1 MPVLNSGRRART
13 IQVLLAL
20 ALLVVPMLA
29 VNVPGVGAQS
39 RAPEDTIRFKVKN
52 NTGQVLSP
60 PAIIAAPSGWAPFM
74 PGQPAS
80 AELEALAENGDNSL
94 IVEWAANNGAD
105 VAFGST
111 DAWNP
116 GQTLVYEIDAPV
128 LDVTFWVMA
137 MAVWTNDG
145 FFVAHAQRAPG
156 KLSDFVVQAQLMD
169 AGTEVNS
176 EAASDVPGLGGM
188 AGEDEHGVVHPHAGL
203 QGVGDVDAEIYSLDG
218 GAWVTLRRA
227 STRENPG
234 QTPQLATY
242 RITIANH
249 TSGQGFS
256 PPVIAVNPEPVH
268 PFMLGAAASAGVQNV
283 AENGDNSVLAEEWMN
298 AGVQTVIVLS
308 ELVLP
313 GTSTT
318 VEFEAPKNGYVS
330 WCSMLGVTN
339 DGFTCAMDALPKK
352 LQTTGGDGYAY
363 DAGTEVNT
371 ETAAD
376 VLGLGGMGH
385 TDENGVVQ
393 QHAGVVGDADLDPA
407 THGWDGAVSYFSVI
421 RD

>member
-1 MPVLNSGRRART
+1 MPVLKSGRMART
-13 IQVLLAL
+13 AHVLIAL
-20 ALLVVPMLA
+20 VILVVPLFVLA
-29 VNVPGVGAQS
+29 GPGAAAQS
-39 RAPEDTIRFKVKN
+39 RAPEDTIRIKVKN

-60 PAIIAAPSGWAPFM
+60 PAIIAAPSSWTPFSL
-74 PGQPAS
+74 GQPAS

-94 IVEWAANNGAD
+94 IVEWAANHGAD

-116 GQTLVYEIDAPV
+116 GQTLSYEIETPV
-128 LDVTFWVMA
+128 LDVHFWVLA

-156 KLSDFVVQAQLMD
+156 KLSDFVVQAQLLD

-188 AGEDEHGVVHPHAGL
+188 AGMDENGVVYPHAGL
-203 QGVGDVDAEIYSLDG
+203 QGVGDVDPEMYSLDG
-218 GAWVTLRRA
+218 GVWATFRRA

-234 QTPQLATY
+234 QTPQLAMY
-242 RITIANH
+242 RITIENH
-249 TSGQGFS
+249 TAGQGFS
-256 PPVIAVNPEPVH
+256 PPVIAVNSEPVH
-268 PFMLGAAASAGVQNV
+268 PFTLGGPASAGIQNV
-283 AENGDNSVLAEEWMN
+283 AENGDNSVLAEEWMD
-298 AGVQTVIVLS
+298 AGIQTVIALT
-308 ELVLP
+308 ELIPP

-318 VEFEAPKNGYVS
+318 IEFEAPKNGYVS

-371 ETAAD
+371 ETASD

-385 TDENGVVQ
+385 TDENGVVH
-393 QHAGVVGDADLDPA
+393 QHAGVSGVADLDPA
-407 THGWDGAVSYFSVI
+407 VHGWNGPVSYFSVI